1 MSFREIIHDMERQ
14 KKDPDLQDSTFW
26 EEVRTSLHKNRAF
39 SSQVLGLIGS
49 NPFYYTDLSF

>member
-26 EEVRTSLHKNRAF
+26 EEIRTSVHKNRAF
-39 SSQVLGLIGS
+39 
-49 NPFYYTDLSF
+49 

>member
-26 EEVRTSLHKNRAF
+26 EEIRTSVHKNRAF
-39 SSQVLGLIGS
+39 SSQVLCLVGS
-49 NPFYYTDLSF
+49 NPFYYTDFSF